1 MSVVELFYEH
11 IGKSILF
18 LIILLVILKARLD
31 LQKERSKEN
40 EYKKVFIETVEK
52 RFASESTAQDATQN
66 EVIKSIFS

>member
-31 LQKERSKEN
+31 LQK
-40 EYKKVFIETVEK
+40 
-52 RFASESTAQDATQN
+52 
-66 EVIKSIFS
+66 SI